1 MYAFKQKGI
10 SCLFPNVSTIIAIH
24 KHGITLSSM
33 GSCNMVSRI
42 HVHCVCMISLI
53 CSSIIGLHR
62 RFCFMMKDYYS
73 TNSCPPLYVRHH
85 TVGKIETYHTIIS
98 CIAKRTP
105 KVNIEVGR
113 RLVCLNVIT
122 LLKMQFINSAQ
133 LIKQSAGT
141 SFIR

>member
-10 SCLFPNVSTIIAIH
+10 SHLFPNVSTIIAIH

-62 RFCFMMKDYYS
+62 RFCFMMTDYYS
-73 TNSCPPLYVRHH
+73 TYSCPPLYVRHH
-85 TVGKIETYHTIIS
+85 TVGKIETYQTIIS

-105 KVNIEVGR
+105 KVLQWTQGTTRTQPKE
-113 RLVCLNVIT
+113 LNWIFKGFHKS
-122 LLKMQFINSAQ
+122 LPM
-133 LIKQSAGT
+133 T
-141 SFIR
+141 S